1 MHLKLSNSRKTES
14 LILNRAKCIWDVLT
28 AIAVVYCSSG
38 LKLTSIR
45 DRDWW
50 AAMRNINTGLL
61 SHWPRLLEAGQ
72 LWYRL
77 LGHQTPSTSPGSDCG
92 GAHTRNGSP
101 GLTQTTPF
109 TLLSSNSCHQFSQWM
124 AQVRPWALT
133 TLWIHLTCYVKPL
146 KNPRDG
152 FCYF

>member
-1 MHLKLSNSRKTES
+1 MILSQVMTISNFVNQNYFWKLLFSLNCHNLAQNHANFARWGCFGNLRTSSWWWAQRFSKLMHLKLSNSRKTES

-61 SHWPRLLEAGQ
+61 SSASAAGGWAAVISIARPPDTEHQ
-72 LWYRL
+72 SWLGLWW
-77 LGHQTPSTSPGSDCG
+77 C
-92 GAHTRNGSP
+92 AH
-101 GLTQTTPF
+101 
-109 TLLSSNSCHQFSQWM
+109 
-124 AQVRPWALT
+124 
-133 TLWIHLTCYVKPL
+133 
-146 KNPRDG
+146 
-152 FCYF
+152 